1 MDGMVQLRVCA
12 RVGADA
18 RVCLWT
24 GVVGNEDGREDHRCK
39 GVKVIL
45 DNVDREI
52 MDHAR

>member
-1 MDGMVQLRVCA
+1 MVDRACM
-12 RVGADA
+12 

-24 GVVGNEDGREDHRCK
+24 GVVGNEDGRDHRCK